1 MIKVL
6 IGVISTLFIIFIIP
20 FVVYSIFS
28 NVFGIKTPEGVSPS
42 QFLFSVLISKVGTAI
57 TVTLLFYFSKN
68 IFHDKWLLYAFIWWL
83 MFVFSEA
90 GQAVGP
96 NYSWNY
102 AIAGIISETI
112 YFPLSVFILRIIFR
126 RIV

>member
-1 MIKVL
+1 MVKVL

-20 FVVYSIFS
+20 FVVYGIFS
-28 NVFGIKTPEGVSPS
+28 NVIGIKTPEGVSPS

-57 TVTLLFYFSKN
+57 AFTLLFYFSKN
-68 IFHDKWLLYAFIWWL
+68 IFYDKWLLYAFIWWL
-83 MFVFSEA
+83 MFIFNEV

-102 AIAGIISETI
+102 AIAGVISETI
-112 YFPLSVFILRIIFR
+112 YFPLSVFILRLIFR
-126 RIV
+126 RIG